1 MHGSQL
7 FRLQQLKCL
16 KNDADLSMLKDK
28 QRVKDKQHELAREVK
43 PLVGA
48 HEVFEVFNS
57 PALPEIGF
65 EFLAQR
71 RILAY
76 YFK

>member
-1 MHGSQL
+1 
-7 FRLQQLKCL
+7 
-16 KNDADLSMLKDK
+16 MLKDK

-57 PALPEIGF
+57 PALTEIGF